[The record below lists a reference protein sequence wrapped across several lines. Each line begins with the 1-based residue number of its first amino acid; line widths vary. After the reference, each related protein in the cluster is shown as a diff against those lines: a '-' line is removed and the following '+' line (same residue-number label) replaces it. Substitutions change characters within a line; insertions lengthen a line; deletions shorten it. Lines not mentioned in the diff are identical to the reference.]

1 MRFPGTLRSFGRN
14 MGKKQ
19 RSVESEWLRTRPLW
33 WKREEEDMSR
43 LSIITE
49 NKAQTTVEE
58 LYKDLERRISASPP
72 GLCPVDLASSFL
84 KMCHAQSCG
93 KCVPCR
99 VGLGQL
105 EQLMEDVLDGNG
117 TLETIDLIESTASS
131 IFYSADCAI
140 GYEAALMVLK
150 GIKGFRN
157 DFEEH
162 VLRGRCIC
170 ELNQPVPCVS
180 QCPAGV
186 DIPGYVALVAEGNY
200 ADAVRLIRKDN
211 PLPSVCGLI
220 CEHPCEVRCR
230 RTLMDDPINIRGLK
244 RFAVEHA
251 GEVPV
256 PEPAESTGKRVA
268 VIGGGPGGISAAYY
282 LRLMG
287 HDVTIYEQRKQ
298 LGGMLR
304 YGIPS
309 YRLPRE
315 SLDKEIEQL
324 LSTGIHVKTGV
335 TVGESPNILE
345 LRSQYDAVYIAIGAH
360 TDRKIGIEGEDAEG
374 VISAVEMLRG
384 IGDDQLPDFS
394 GKDIIVI
401 GGGNV
406 AMDVARSAVRLGAK
420 RLRIAYRR
428 RREDMTAMPEEVEG
442 AIAEG
447 CELVELHAP
456 MRIEKDAEGRVAAL
470 WVKPQIIGPVV
481 NGRPKPVDSS
491 EPEVRLE
498 CDMVLVAIGQ
508 GIEFD
513 YCCVHAAFELRR
525 LGFETIIVNC
535 NPETV
540 STDYDTSDRLYFEPL
555 TVEDVLSIYHRE
567 NPVGVITQFG
577 GQTPL
582 NLAQELKAN
591 GVNILGT
598 SPEAIDLAEDRDQ
611 FRAMMEKLGIPMP
624 QAEMAVTV
632 EDAKKA
638 ADEIGYPLMLRPS
651 YVLGGR
657 GMEIVRDE
665 ESLIRYMK
673 AAVGVTPDRPIL
685 IDRFLQHATE
695 VEADAIC
702 DGERVFVPA
711 VMEHIELAGVHSGD
725 SACVIPSVH
734 LSEKQLQTINEYTK
748 KIALELG
755 VRGLMNMQYAI
766 EGNTI
771 YVLEAN
777 PRASR
782 TVPLV
787 SKVLGIQMVPLATKI
802 MTLPLTGEQS
812 PLIGLKHHKV
822 NHCGVKEAVFP
833 FNMFPEVDP
842 LLGPE
847 MRSTGEV
854 LGLADSFGLAFYR
867 AQEATKT
874 KIPLSGTVFISVSD
888 RDKAE
893 VVDVAREFA
902 VQGFKIVATS
912 GTASLLREHGID
924 CVQTKKLYEGAPN
937 VLDEIKNKKIN
948 FIVNTPAGSLSHHD
962 DSYIRKAAI
971 KYGIFYATTLAAAH
985 AAVQGIK
992 AVHEGGKEI
1001 EAKCLQE
1008 YHAQIQ

>member
-1 MRFPGTLRSFGRN
+1 
-14 MGKKQ
+14 
-19 RSVESEWLRTRPLW
+19 
-33 WKREEEDMSR
+33 MSR

-105 EQLMEDVLDGNG
+105 EKLMEDVLDGNG

-256 PEPAESTGKRVA
+256 PEPAEATGKKVA

-315 SLDKEIEQL
+315 TLDQEIEQL

-374 VISAVEMLRG
+374 VISAVELLRG
-384 IGDDQLPDFS
+384 IGDSQLPDFT

-406 AMDVARSAVRLGAK
+406 AMDVARSAIRLGAK

-456 MRIEKDAEGRVAAL
+456 LRIEEDAEGKVAAL

-481 NGRPKPVDSS
+481 NGRPKPMDSGQ
-491 EPEVRLE
+491 PEVRLA

-508 GIEFD
+508 GIESKN
-513 YCCVHAAFELRR
+513 FE
-525 LGFETIIVNC
+525 
-535 NPETV
+535 
-540 STDYDTSDRLYFEPL
+540 
-555 TVEDVLSIYHRE
+555 
-567 NPVGVITQFG
+567 
-577 GQTPL
+577 
-582 NLAQELKAN
+582 
-591 GVNILGT
+591 
-598 SPEAIDLAEDRDQ
+598 
-611 FRAMMEKLGIPMP
+611 
-624 QAEMAVTV
+624 
-632 EDAKKA
+632 
-638 ADEIGYPLMLRPS
+638 
-651 YVLGGR
+651 
-657 GMEIVRDE
+657 
-665 ESLIRYMK
+665 
-673 AAVGVTPDRPIL
+673 
-685 IDRFLQHATE
+685 
-695 VEADAIC
+695 
-702 DGERVFVPA
+702 
-711 VMEHIELAGVHSGD
+711 
-725 SACVIPSVH
+725 
-734 LSEKQLQTINEYTK
+734 
-748 KIALELG
+748 
-755 VRGLMNMQYAI
+755 
-766 EGNTI
+766 
-771 YVLEAN
+771 
-777 PRASR
+777 
-782 TVPLV
+782 
-787 SKVLGIQMVPLATKI
+787 
-802 MTLPLTGEQS
+802 
-812 PLIGLKHHKV
+812 
-822 NHCGVKEAVFP
+822 
-833 FNMFPEVDP
+833 
-842 LLGPE
+842 
-847 MRSTGEV
+847 
-854 LGLADSFGLAFYR
+854 
-867 AQEATKT
+867 
-874 KIPLSGTVFISVSD
+874 
-888 RDKAE
+888 
-893 VVDVAREFA
+893 
-902 VQGFKIVATS
+902 
-912 GTASLLREHGID
+912 
-924 CVQTKKLYEGAPN
+924 
-937 VLDEIKNKKIN
+937 
-948 FIVNTPAGSLSHHD
+948 
-962 DSYIRKAAI
+962 
-971 KYGIFYATTLAAAH
+971 KYGIPVKRGVIDALNWSGVKDISGVFAGGDCVTGPATVIRAIAAGKVAAANIDEFLGYH
-985 AAVQGIK
+985 HVISTDVQIPKVRMDTRKSCARVNMKERSVCERVKDFQLIECGMTEEEAMQESRRCLRCDRFGFGSFK
-992 AVHEGGKEI
+992 GGRVE
-1001 EAKCLQE
+1001 QW
-1008 YHAQIQ
+1008 

>member
-1 MRFPGTLRSFGRN
+1 
-14 MGKKQ
+14 
-19 RSVESEWLRTRPLW
+19 
-33 WKREEEDMSR
+33 MSR

-105 EQLMEDVLDGNG
+105 EKLMEDVLDGNG

-256 PEPAESTGKRVA
+256 PEPAEATGKKVA

-315 SLDKEIEQL
+315 TLDREIEQL

-374 VISAVEMLRG
+374 VISAVELLRG
-384 IGDDQLPDFS
+384 IGDSQLPDFT

-406 AMDVARSAVRLGAK
+406 AMDVARSAIRLGAK

-456 MRIEKDAEGRVAAL
+456 LRIEEDAEGKVAAL

-481 NGRPKPVDSS
+481 NGRPKPMDSGQ
-491 EPEVRLE
+491 PEVRLA

-508 GIEFD
+508 GIESKNFEKYGIPVKRGVID
-513 YCCVHAAFELRR
+513 ALNWSGVKDISGVFAGGDCVTGPATVIRAIAAGKVAAANIDEF
-525 LGFETIIVNC
+525 LGYHHV
-535 NPETV
+535 V
-540 STDYDTSDRLYFEPL
+540 STDVQIPKVRMDTRKSCARVNMKERSVCERVKDFQLIECGMTEEEAMQESRRCLRCDR
-555 TVEDVLSIYHRE
+555 
-567 NPVGVITQFG
+567 FG
-577 GQTPL
+577 FGSF
-582 NLAQELKAN
+582 K
-591 GVNILGT
+591 
-598 SPEAIDLAEDRDQ
+598 
-611 FRAMMEKLGIPMP
+611 
-624 QAEMAVTV
+624 
-632 EDAKKA
+632 
-638 ADEIGYPLMLRPS
+638 
-651 YVLGGR
+651 GGR
-657 GMEIVRDE
+657 
-665 ESLIRYMK
+665 
-673 AAVGVTPDRPIL
+673 
-685 IDRFLQHATE
+685 
-695 VEADAIC
+695 VE
-702 DGERVFVPA
+702 
-711 VMEHIELAGVHSGD
+711 
-725 SACVIPSVH
+725 
-734 LSEKQLQTINEYTK
+734 QW
-748 KIALELG
+748 
-755 VRGLMNMQYAI
+755 
-766 EGNTI
+766 
-771 YVLEAN
+771 
-777 PRASR
+777 
-782 TVPLV
+782 
-787 SKVLGIQMVPLATKI
+787 
-802 MTLPLTGEQS
+802 
-812 PLIGLKHHKV
+812 
-822 NHCGVKEAVFP
+822 
-833 FNMFPEVDP
+833 
-842 LLGPE
+842 
-847 MRSTGEV
+847 
-854 LGLADSFGLAFYR
+854 
-867 AQEATKT
+867 
-874 KIPLSGTVFISVSD
+874 
-888 RDKAE
+888 
-893 VVDVAREFA
+893 
-902 VQGFKIVATS
+902 
-912 GTASLLREHGID
+912 
-924 CVQTKKLYEGAPN
+924 
-937 VLDEIKNKKIN
+937 
-948 FIVNTPAGSLSHHD
+948 
-962 DSYIRKAAI
+962 
-971 KYGIFYATTLAAAH
+971 
-985 AAVQGIK
+985 
-992 AVHEGGKEI
+992 
-1001 EAKCLQE
+1001 
-1008 YHAQIQ
+1008 

>member
-1 MRFPGTLRSFGRN
+1 
-14 MGKKQ
+14 
-19 RSVESEWLRTRPLW
+19 
-33 WKREEEDMSR
+33 MSR

-105 EQLMEDVLDGNG
+105 EKLMEDVLDGNG

-140 GYEAALMVLK
+140 GYEE

-256 PEPAESTGKRVA
+256 PEPAEATGKKVA

-315 SLDKEIEQL
+315 TLDREIEQL

-374 VISAVEMLRG
+374 VISAVELLRG
-384 IGDDQLPDFS
+384 IGDSQLPDFT

-406 AMDVARSAVRLGAK
+406 AMDVARSAIRLGAK

-456 MRIEKDAEGRVAAL
+456 LRIEEDAEGKVAAL

-481 NGRPKPVDSS
+481 NGRPKPMDSGQ
-491 EPEVRLE
+491 PEVRLA

-508 GIEFD
+508 GIESKN
-513 YCCVHAAFELRR
+513 FE
-525 LGFETIIVNC
+525 
-535 NPETV
+535 
-540 STDYDTSDRLYFEPL
+540 
-555 TVEDVLSIYHRE
+555 
-567 NPVGVITQFG
+567 
-577 GQTPL
+577 
-582 NLAQELKAN
+582 
-591 GVNILGT
+591 
-598 SPEAIDLAEDRDQ
+598 
-611 FRAMMEKLGIPMP
+611 
-624 QAEMAVTV
+624 
-632 EDAKKA
+632 
-638 ADEIGYPLMLRPS
+638 
-651 YVLGGR
+651 
-657 GMEIVRDE
+657 
-665 ESLIRYMK
+665 
-673 AAVGVTPDRPIL
+673 
-685 IDRFLQHATE
+685 
-695 VEADAIC
+695 
-702 DGERVFVPA
+702 
-711 VMEHIELAGVHSGD
+711 
-725 SACVIPSVH
+725 
-734 LSEKQLQTINEYTK
+734 
-748 KIALELG
+748 
-755 VRGLMNMQYAI
+755 
-766 EGNTI
+766 
-771 YVLEAN
+771 
-777 PRASR
+777 
-782 TVPLV
+782 
-787 SKVLGIQMVPLATKI
+787 
-802 MTLPLTGEQS
+802 
-812 PLIGLKHHKV
+812 
-822 NHCGVKEAVFP
+822 
-833 FNMFPEVDP
+833 
-842 LLGPE
+842 
-847 MRSTGEV
+847 
-854 LGLADSFGLAFYR
+854 
-867 AQEATKT
+867 
-874 KIPLSGTVFISVSD
+874 
-888 RDKAE
+888 
-893 VVDVAREFA
+893 
-902 VQGFKIVATS
+902 
-912 GTASLLREHGID
+912 
-924 CVQTKKLYEGAPN
+924 
-937 VLDEIKNKKIN
+937 
-948 FIVNTPAGSLSHHD
+948 
-962 DSYIRKAAI
+962 
-971 KYGIFYATTLAAAH
+971 KYGIPVKRGVIDALNWSGVKDISGVFAGGDCVTGPATVIRAIAAGKVAAANIDEFLGYH
-985 AAVQGIK
+985 HVISTDVQIPKVRMDTRKSCARVNMKERSVCERVKDFQLIECGMTEEEAMQESRRCLRCDRFGFGSFK
-992 AVHEGGKEI
+992 GGRVE
-1001 EAKCLQE
+1001 QW
-1008 YHAQIQ
+1008 

>member
-1 MRFPGTLRSFGRN
+1 
-14 MGKKQ
+14 
-19 RSVESEWLRTRPLW
+19 
-33 WKREEEDMSR
+33 MSR

-105 EQLMEDVLDGNG
+105 EKLMEDVLDGNG

-256 PEPAESTGKRVA
+256 PEPAEATGKKVA

-315 SLDKEIEQL
+315 TLDREIEQL

-374 VISAVEMLRG
+374 VISAVELLRG
-384 IGDDQLPDFS
+384 IGDSQLPDFT

-406 AMDVARSAVRLGAK
+406 AMDVARSAIRLGAK

-456 MRIEKDAEGRVAAL
+456 LRIEEDAEGKVAAL

-481 NGRPKPVDSS
+481 NGRPKPMD
-491 EPEVRLE
+491 
-498 CDMVLVAIGQ
+498 
-508 GIEFD
+508 
-513 YCCVHAAFELRR
+513 
-525 LGFETIIVNC
+525 
-535 NPETV
+535 
-540 STDYDTSDRLYFEPL
+540 
-555 TVEDVLSIYHRE
+555 
-567 NPVGVITQFG
+567 
-577 GQTPL
+577 
-582 NLAQELKAN
+582 
-591 GVNILGT
+591 
-598 SPEAIDLAEDRDQ
+598 
-611 FRAMMEKLGIPMP
+611 FRA
-624 QAEMAVTV
+624 
-632 EDAKKA
+632 
-638 ADEIGYPLMLRPS
+638 
-651 YVLGGR
+651 
-657 GMEIVRDE
+657 
-665 ESLIRYMK
+665 
-673 AAVGVTPDRPIL
+673 
-685 IDRFLQHATE
+685 
-695 VEADAIC
+695 
-702 DGERVFVPA
+702 
-711 VMEHIELAGVHSGD
+711 AG
-725 SACVIPSVH
+725 
-734 LSEKQLQTINEYTK
+734 
-748 KIALELG
+748 
-755 VRGLMNMQYAI
+755 
-766 EGNTI
+766 
-771 YVLEAN
+771 
-777 PRASR
+777 
-782 TVPLV
+782 
-787 SKVLGIQMVPLATKI
+787 
-802 MTLPLTGEQS
+802 
-812 PLIGLKHHKV
+812 
-822 NHCGVKEAVFP
+822 
-833 FNMFPEVDP
+833 
-842 LLGPE
+842 
-847 MRSTGEV
+847 
-854 LGLADSFGLAFYR
+854 
-867 AQEATKT
+867 
-874 KIPLSGTVFISVSD
+874 
-888 RDKAE
+888 
-893 VVDVAREFA
+893 
-902 VQGFKIVATS
+902 
-912 GTASLLREHGID
+912 
-924 CVQTKKLYEGAPN
+924 GAPG
-937 VLDEIKNKKIN
+937 LRYG
-948 FIVNTPAGSLSHHD
+948 AGGYRTGH
-962 DSYIRKAAI
+962 R
-971 KYGIFYATTLAAAH
+971 
-985 AAVQGIK
+985 VQ
-992 AVHEGGKEI
+992 EF
-1001 EAKCLQE
+1001 
-1008 YHAQIQ
+1008 

>member
-1 MRFPGTLRSFGRN
+1 
-14 MGKKQ
+14 
-19 RSVESEWLRTRPLW
+19 
-33 WKREEEDMSR
+33 MSR

-105 EQLMEDVLDGNG
+105 EKLMEDVLDGNG

-256 PEPAESTGKRVA
+256 PEPAEDTGKRVA

-315 SLDKEIEQL
+315 ALDKEIEQL

-374 VISAVEMLRG
+374 VVSAVEMLRG
-384 IGDDQLPDFS
+384 IGDSQLPDFT

-406 AMDVARSAVRLGAK
+406 AMDVARSAIRLGAK

-456 MRIEKDAEGRVAAL
+456 LRIEEDAEGKVAAL

-481 NGRPKPVDSS
+481 NGRPKPMDSGQ
-491 EPEVRLE
+491 PEVRLA

-508 GIEFD
+508 GIESKN
-513 YCCVHAAFELRR
+513 FE
-525 LGFETIIVNC
+525 
-535 NPETV
+535 
-540 STDYDTSDRLYFEPL
+540 
-555 TVEDVLSIYHRE
+555 
-567 NPVGVITQFG
+567 
-577 GQTPL
+577 
-582 NLAQELKAN
+582 
-591 GVNILGT
+591 
-598 SPEAIDLAEDRDQ
+598 
-611 FRAMMEKLGIPMP
+611 
-624 QAEMAVTV
+624 
-632 EDAKKA
+632 
-638 ADEIGYPLMLRPS
+638 
-651 YVLGGR
+651 
-657 GMEIVRDE
+657 
-665 ESLIRYMK
+665 
-673 AAVGVTPDRPIL
+673 
-685 IDRFLQHATE
+685 
-695 VEADAIC
+695 
-702 DGERVFVPA
+702 
-711 VMEHIELAGVHSGD
+711 
-725 SACVIPSVH
+725 
-734 LSEKQLQTINEYTK
+734 
-748 KIALELG
+748 
-755 VRGLMNMQYAI
+755 
-766 EGNTI
+766 
-771 YVLEAN
+771 
-777 PRASR
+777 
-782 TVPLV
+782 
-787 SKVLGIQMVPLATKI
+787 
-802 MTLPLTGEQS
+802 
-812 PLIGLKHHKV
+812 
-822 NHCGVKEAVFP
+822 
-833 FNMFPEVDP
+833 
-842 LLGPE
+842 
-847 MRSTGEV
+847 
-854 LGLADSFGLAFYR
+854 
-867 AQEATKT
+867 
-874 KIPLSGTVFISVSD
+874 
-888 RDKAE
+888 
-893 VVDVAREFA
+893 
-902 VQGFKIVATS
+902 
-912 GTASLLREHGID
+912 
-924 CVQTKKLYEGAPN
+924 
-937 VLDEIKNKKIN
+937 
-948 FIVNTPAGSLSHHD
+948 
-962 DSYIRKAAI
+962 
-971 KYGIFYATTLAAAH
+971 KYGIPVKRGVIDALNWSGVKDISGVFAGGDCVTGPATVIRAIAAGKVAAANIDEFLGYH
-985 AAVQGIK
+985 HVISTDVQIPKVRMDTRKSCARVNMKERSVCERVKDFQLIECGMTEEEAMQESRRCLRCDRFGFGSFK
-992 AVHEGGKEI
+992 GGRVE
-1001 EAKCLQE
+1001 QW
-1008 YHAQIQ
+1008 

>member
-1 MRFPGTLRSFGRN
+1 
-14 MGKKQ
+14 
-19 RSVESEWLRTRPLW
+19 
-33 WKREEEDMSR
+33 MSR

-105 EQLMEDVLDGNG
+105 ERLMEDVLDGNA
-117 TLETIDLIESTASS
+117 TLDTIDLIESTASS

-162 VLRGRCIC
+162 ILRGRCIC

-251 GEVPV
+251 GNVPV

-315 SLDKEIEQL
+315 TLDAEIEQL
-324 LSTGIHVKTGV
+324 LSTGIHVKTEV

-374 VISAVEMLRG
+374 VVSAVEMLRG
-384 IGDDQLPDFS
+384 IGDGSLPDFT

-406 AMDVARSAVRLGAK
+406 AMDVARSAIRLGAK

-456 MRIEKDAEGRVAAL
+456 IRIEKDEEGKVAAL
-470 WVKPQIIGPVV
+470 WVKPQIIGPFVK
-481 NGRPKPVDSS
+481 GRPKPMDSS
-491 EPEVRLE
+491 EPEVRLD
-498 CDMVLVAIGQ
+498 CDMVLVAVGQ
-508 GIEFD
+508 GID
-513 YCCVHAAFELRR
+513 SRNFEKF
-525 LGFETIIVNC
+525 GI
-535 NPETV
+535 
-540 STDYDTSDRLYFEPL
+540 
-555 TVEDVLSIYHRE
+555 
-567 NPVGVITQFG
+567 PVKRGVIDALNWSGVKDISGVFAGGDCVTGPATVIRAIAAGKVAAANIDEFLGYHHVISVDVKIPKVRMDTRKSCARVNMKERSVCERVKDFKLIECGMTEEEAMQESSRCLRCDKFG
-577 GQTPL
+577 FGSF
-582 NLAQELKAN
+582 K
-591 GVNILGT
+591 
-598 SPEAIDLAEDRDQ
+598 
-611 FRAMMEKLGIPMP
+611 
-624 QAEMAVTV
+624 
-632 EDAKKA
+632 
-638 ADEIGYPLMLRPS
+638 
-651 YVLGGR
+651 GGR
-657 GMEIVRDE
+657 
-665 ESLIRYMK
+665 
-673 AAVGVTPDRPIL
+673 
-685 IDRFLQHATE
+685 
-695 VEADAIC
+695 VE
-702 DGERVFVPA
+702 
-711 VMEHIELAGVHSGD
+711 
-725 SACVIPSVH
+725 
-734 LSEKQLQTINEYTK
+734 QW
-748 KIALELG
+748 
-755 VRGLMNMQYAI
+755 
-766 EGNTI
+766 
-771 YVLEAN
+771 
-777 PRASR
+777 
-782 TVPLV
+782 
-787 SKVLGIQMVPLATKI
+787 
-802 MTLPLTGEQS
+802 
-812 PLIGLKHHKV
+812 
-822 NHCGVKEAVFP
+822 
-833 FNMFPEVDP
+833 
-842 LLGPE
+842 
-847 MRSTGEV
+847 
-854 LGLADSFGLAFYR
+854 
-867 AQEATKT
+867 
-874 KIPLSGTVFISVSD
+874 
-888 RDKAE
+888 
-893 VVDVAREFA
+893 
-902 VQGFKIVATS
+902 
-912 GTASLLREHGID
+912 
-924 CVQTKKLYEGAPN
+924 
-937 VLDEIKNKKIN
+937 
-948 FIVNTPAGSLSHHD
+948 
-962 DSYIRKAAI
+962 
-971 KYGIFYATTLAAAH
+971 
-985 AAVQGIK
+985 
-992 AVHEGGKEI
+992 
-1001 EAKCLQE
+1001 
-1008 YHAQIQ
+1008 

>member
-1 MRFPGTLRSFGRN
+1 
-14 MGKKQ
+14 
-19 RSVESEWLRTRPLW
+19 
-33 WKREEEDMSR
+33 MSR

-105 EQLMEDVLDGNG
+105 EKLMEDVLDGNG

-256 PEPAESTGKRVA
+256 PEPAEATGKKVA

-315 SLDKEIEQL
+315 TLDREIEQL

-374 VISAVEMLRG
+374 VISAVELLRG
-384 IGDDQLPDFS
+384 IGDSQLPDFT

-406 AMDVARSAVRLGAK
+406 AMDVARSAIRLGAK

-428 RREDMTAMPEEVEG
+428 RREDMTAMPEAVEG

-456 MRIEKDAEGRVAAL
+456 LRIEADAEGKVAAL

-481 NGRPKPVDSS
+481 NGRPKPMDSGQ
-491 EPEVRLE
+491 PEVRLA

-508 GIEFD
+508 GIESKN
-513 YCCVHAAFELRR
+513 FE
-525 LGFETIIVNC
+525 
-535 NPETV
+535 
-540 STDYDTSDRLYFEPL
+540 
-555 TVEDVLSIYHRE
+555 
-567 NPVGVITQFG
+567 
-577 GQTPL
+577 
-582 NLAQELKAN
+582 
-591 GVNILGT
+591 
-598 SPEAIDLAEDRDQ
+598 
-611 FRAMMEKLGIPMP
+611 
-624 QAEMAVTV
+624 
-632 EDAKKA
+632 
-638 ADEIGYPLMLRPS
+638 
-651 YVLGGR
+651 
-657 GMEIVRDE
+657 
-665 ESLIRYMK
+665 
-673 AAVGVTPDRPIL
+673 
-685 IDRFLQHATE
+685 
-695 VEADAIC
+695 
-702 DGERVFVPA
+702 
-711 VMEHIELAGVHSGD
+711 
-725 SACVIPSVH
+725 
-734 LSEKQLQTINEYTK
+734 
-748 KIALELG
+748 
-755 VRGLMNMQYAI
+755 
-766 EGNTI
+766 
-771 YVLEAN
+771 
-777 PRASR
+777 
-782 TVPLV
+782 
-787 SKVLGIQMVPLATKI
+787 
-802 MTLPLTGEQS
+802 
-812 PLIGLKHHKV
+812 
-822 NHCGVKEAVFP
+822 
-833 FNMFPEVDP
+833 
-842 LLGPE
+842 
-847 MRSTGEV
+847 
-854 LGLADSFGLAFYR
+854 
-867 AQEATKT
+867 
-874 KIPLSGTVFISVSD
+874 
-888 RDKAE
+888 
-893 VVDVAREFA
+893 
-902 VQGFKIVATS
+902 
-912 GTASLLREHGID
+912 
-924 CVQTKKLYEGAPN
+924 
-937 VLDEIKNKKIN
+937 
-948 FIVNTPAGSLSHHD
+948 
-962 DSYIRKAAI
+962 
-971 KYGIFYATTLAAAH
+971 KYGIPVKRGVIDALNWSGVKDISGVFAGGDCVTGPATVIRAIAAGKVAAANIDEFLGYH
-985 AAVQGIK
+985 HVISTDVQIPKVRMDTRKSCARVNMKERSVCERVKDFQLIECGMTEEEAMQESRRCLRCDRFGFGSFK
-992 AVHEGGKEI
+992 GGRVE
-1001 EAKCLQE
+1001 QW
-1008 YHAQIQ
+1008 

>member
-1 MRFPGTLRSFGRN
+1 
-14 MGKKQ
+14 
-19 RSVESEWLRTRPLW
+19 
-33 WKREEEDMSR
+33 MSR

-105 EQLMEDVLDGNG
+105 EKLMEDVLDGNG

-256 PEPAESTGKRVA
+256 PEPAEATGKKVA

-315 SLDKEIEQL
+315 TLDREIEQL

-374 VISAVEMLRG
+374 VISAVELLRG
-384 IGDDQLPDFS
+384 IGDSQLPDFT

-406 AMDVARSAVRLGAK
+406 AMDVARSAIRLGAK

-456 MRIEKDAEGRVAAL
+456 LRIEEDVEGKVAAL

-481 NGRPKPVDSS
+481 NGRPKPMDSGQ
-491 EPEVRLE
+491 PEVRLA

-508 GIEFD
+508 GIESKN
-513 YCCVHAAFELRR
+513 FE
-525 LGFETIIVNC
+525 
-535 NPETV
+535 
-540 STDYDTSDRLYFEPL
+540 
-555 TVEDVLSIYHRE
+555 
-567 NPVGVITQFG
+567 
-577 GQTPL
+577 
-582 NLAQELKAN
+582 
-591 GVNILGT
+591 
-598 SPEAIDLAEDRDQ
+598 
-611 FRAMMEKLGIPMP
+611 
-624 QAEMAVTV
+624 
-632 EDAKKA
+632 
-638 ADEIGYPLMLRPS
+638 
-651 YVLGGR
+651 
-657 GMEIVRDE
+657 
-665 ESLIRYMK
+665 
-673 AAVGVTPDRPIL
+673 
-685 IDRFLQHATE
+685 
-695 VEADAIC
+695 
-702 DGERVFVPA
+702 
-711 VMEHIELAGVHSGD
+711 
-725 SACVIPSVH
+725 
-734 LSEKQLQTINEYTK
+734 
-748 KIALELG
+748 
-755 VRGLMNMQYAI
+755 
-766 EGNTI
+766 
-771 YVLEAN
+771 
-777 PRASR
+777 
-782 TVPLV
+782 
-787 SKVLGIQMVPLATKI
+787 
-802 MTLPLTGEQS
+802 
-812 PLIGLKHHKV
+812 
-822 NHCGVKEAVFP
+822 
-833 FNMFPEVDP
+833 
-842 LLGPE
+842 
-847 MRSTGEV
+847 
-854 LGLADSFGLAFYR
+854 
-867 AQEATKT
+867 
-874 KIPLSGTVFISVSD
+874 
-888 RDKAE
+888 
-893 VVDVAREFA
+893 
-902 VQGFKIVATS
+902 
-912 GTASLLREHGID
+912 
-924 CVQTKKLYEGAPN
+924 
-937 VLDEIKNKKIN
+937 
-948 FIVNTPAGSLSHHD
+948 
-962 DSYIRKAAI
+962 
-971 KYGIFYATTLAAAH
+971 KYGIPVKRGVIDALNWSGVKDISGVFAGGDCVTGPATVIRAIAAGKVAAANIDEFLGYH
-985 AAVQGIK
+985 HVISTDVQIPKVRMDTRKSCARVNMKERSVCERVKDFQLIECGMTEEEAMQESRRCLRCDRFGFGSFK
-992 AVHEGGKEI
+992 GGRVE
-1001 EAKCLQE
+1001 QW
-1008 YHAQIQ
+1008 